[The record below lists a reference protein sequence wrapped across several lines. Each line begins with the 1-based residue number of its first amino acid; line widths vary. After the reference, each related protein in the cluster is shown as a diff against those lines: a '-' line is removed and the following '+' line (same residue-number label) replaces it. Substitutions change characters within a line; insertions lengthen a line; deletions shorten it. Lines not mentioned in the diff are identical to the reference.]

1 LSLKRLAAVV
11 AAAVL
16 CLVAAP
22 GWAAVQI
29 TFYSKEFG
37 SSFPHAFV
45 ILEGTL
51 DRNGERIAE
60 DYGFSAKTLSPAILL
75 GKVKGEVISDHE
87 TSYVKSSDRHFTL
100 TISDD
105 EYDQVMATVER
116 WRTAKQPTY
125 DLDKSNC
132 VHFVGDIAASLGMD
146 GAPRKKLMRKPRS
159 FLEAVTEANRAWLTA
174 RGATFHRAQEPE
186 RERAAA

>member
-1 LSLKRLAAVV
+1 MRRLAALV
-11 AAAVL
+11 AAAIL
-16 CLVAAP
+16 CLGAAP

-37 SSFPHAFV
+37 STFPHAFV
-45 ILEGTL
+45 ILDGTL
-51 DRNGERIAE
+51 DRDGRRIAE
-60 DYGFSAKTLSPAILL
+60 DYGFSAKTISPAILW

-87 TSYVKSSDRHFTL
+87 ASYVRASDSHFTL
-100 TISDD
+100 SLSDD
-105 EYDQVMATVER
+105 EYDKVMATVER
-116 WRTAKQPTY
+116 WRAAKQPTY

-132 VHFVGDIAASLGMD
+132 VHFVGEIAASLGMD